1 MAVLASSNLTL
12 ADWAKRTHPDGS
24 IGDIAELLSQTNEVL
39 EDCVWKEGNLPTGER
54 VVIRTGLPTTYYR
67 ALNAGIPSSKST
79 TAQVDE
85 GCAIIEARSEIDV
98 DLAKLNGN
106 TNQFRLSE
114 DMGFIESMNQT
125 FVTGLFNGNPGSDP
139 KQFLGFAQ
147 RYSQLPGVGRP
158 DITANV
164 LNAGGTTVGA
174 QSSIYLV
181 GWSDRTVYC
190 PFPKGS
196 NAGLMKEDLGIQT
209 IFDGTNRMQ
218 AYVSRFQW
226 KPGLCVKDWRYAVRI
241 CNVEP
246 GTGANAIMTTS
257 GAGAQSTSAA
267 TNVIK
272 LMARALDKI
281 PSFGGIKPCFYMNRS
296 IYSGLRIQALDR
308 TQGVLDIQQGLSQ
321 FGTPMQW
328 LTFMGVPIR
337 KVDALTTTE
346 GIIN

>member
-1 MAVLASSNLTL
+1 MTVLAASNLTL

-24 IGDIAELLSQTNEVL
+24 IADIAELLSQTNEVL

-79 TAQVDE
+79 SAQVDE
-85 GCAIIEARSEIDV
+85 GCAIIEARSEMDV

-114 DMGFIESMNQT
+114 DVAFIESMNQT
-125 FVTGLFNGNPGSDP
+125 FVNGLFYGDTATDS
-139 KQFLGFAQ
+139 KQFLGFSQ
-147 RYSQLPGVGRP
+147 RYNKRAFAGGPANGVNVLHAGST
-158 DITANV
+158 TANQ
-164 LNAGGTTVGA
+164 NC
-174 QSSIYLV
+174 SIYLV

-196 NAGLMKEDLGIQT
+196 NAGLMKEDLGVQT

-226 KPGLCVKDWRYAVRI
+226 KPGLAVKDWRYVVRI
-241 CNVEP
+241 ANILTSDAQGAT
-246 GTGANAIMTTS
+246 GTQAFDSVNSI
-257 GAGAQSTSAA
+257 
-267 TNVIK
+267 IR
-272 LMARALDKI
+272 LMAQAMDRI
-281 PSFGGIKPCFYMNRS
+281 PSWGGIKPCFYMNRTL
-296 IYSGLRIQALDR
+296 YSSLRIQAMNR
-308 TQGVLDIQQGLSQ
+308 TSGVLDIEKGLSQ
-321 FGTPMQW
+321 FGTPMSW
-328 LTFMGVPIR
+328 LTFQGIPIR

-346 GIIN
+346 ALVPNS

>member
-1 MAVLASSNLTL
+1 MAALGTSNLTL

-85 GCAIIEARSEIDV
+85 ACAIIEARSEIDV

-125 FVTGLFNGNPGSDP
+125 FVSGLFNGNTATDP
-139 KQFLGFAQ
+139 KQFLGFSQ
-147 RYSQLPGVGRP
+147 RYNSAASSVGNA
-158 DITANV
+158 ANV
-164 LNAGGTTVGA
+164 LSAGGSSTLG
-174 QSSIYLV
+174 SIYLV

-226 KPGLCVKDWRYAVRI
+226 KPGLCVKDWRYVVRI
-241 CNVEP
+241 CNIDTSALYTTAS
-246 GTGANAIMTTS
+246 GTQATP
-257 GAGAQSTSAA
+257 AA
-267 TNVIK
+267 TNIIK
-272 LMARALDKI
+272 LMSRALDRI
-281 PSFGGIKPCFYMNRS
+281 PSFGGIKPCFYMNRTM
-296 IYSGLRIQALDR
+296 YSGLRIQALDR
-308 TQGVLDIQQGLSQ
+308 TQGVLDIEKGQSQ

-337 KVDALTTTE
+337 KVDALGVAETAVPTS
-346 GIIN
+346 

>member
-147 RYSQLPGVGRP
+147 RYNSTSAGNG
-158 DITANV
+158 ANV
-164 LNAGGTTVGA
+164 LSGGGSSNLA
-174 QSSIYLV
+174 SIYLV

-196 NAGLMKEDLGIQT
+196 NAGLTKEDLGIQT

-226 KPGLCVKDWRYAVRI
+226 KPGLCVKDWRYVVRI
-241 CNVEP
+241 ANIDTS
-246 GTGANAIMTTS
+246 GGANGIFNTAGTAQNLTS
-257 GAGAQSTSAA
+257 A

-272 LMARALDKI
+272 LMARALDRI

-321 FGTPMQW
+321 FGTPMSW
-328 LTFMGVPIR
+328 LTFQGVPIR
-337 KVDALTTTE
+337 KVDALGVAETQVL
-346 GIIN
+346 